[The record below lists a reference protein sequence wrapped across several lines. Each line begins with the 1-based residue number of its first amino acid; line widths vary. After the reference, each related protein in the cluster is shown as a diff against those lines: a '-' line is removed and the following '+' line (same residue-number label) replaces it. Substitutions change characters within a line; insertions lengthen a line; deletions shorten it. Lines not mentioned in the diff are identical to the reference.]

1 MASSKIPIQY
11 FEEDIT
17 VTPSSGVTLTTCKA
31 KRCGNIVSIYIYGN
45 KGSTVNFAS
54 IPSEFAPQA
63 DVPAS
68 GYNASSGAIARGY
81 VSAMSL
87 LGIDTSG
94 NFRYSVTWCI

>member
-1 MASSKIPIQY
+1 MATSIIPIQY
-11 FEEDIT
+11 SEEDIT
-17 VTPSSGVTLTTCKA
+17 LTPATGVTLTTYKA
-31 KRCGNIVSIYIYGN
+31 KRCGNIVSIYIYGS
-45 KGSTVNFAS
+45 KPATVNFAS
-54 IPSEFAPQA
+54 IPSEFAPQV

-94 NFRYSVTWCI
+94 NFRYSATWCI